1 MKLIGLNVK
10 YLIANQ
16 VPRYPKYYR
25 LWSFLCKWIIRM
37 DLYKFLYLCD
47 VIYFSLL
54 GEYSD
59 ASKSDGWVGRI
70 QRIFINIICQYL
82 SVKGKKENS
91 MKKKGLPCQAA
102 WKPEGRAS
110 SSQRAQDI
118 LRKHSHAFTSV
129 ANRRR

>member
-1 MKLIGLNVK
+1 MGLH
-10 YLIANQ
+10 
-16 VPRYPKYYR
+16 
-25 LWSFLCKWIIRM
+25 
-37 DLYKFLYLCD
+37 KFLYLCD

-102 WKPEGRAS
+102 
-110 SSQRAQDI
+110 
-118 LRKHSHAFTSV
+118 
-129 ANRRR
+129 